1 MTRSGLSVRDKYV
14 ALRFRPEGVCVSIEA
29 RSAGPAQSDLR
40 QTRTRHGDRATHSA
54 PTVPAAIG
62 LDDTPDS
69 RPRVSPFPGAS
80 QADDHLPW
88 MINLSPDAAQA
99 LKIRVDD
106 SAYERLQGLAWDPA
120 TAVDLTRLRQDRP
133 TGPDPRPPAA
143 HRT

>member
-1 MTRSGLSVRDKYV
+1 M
-14 ALRFRPEGVCVSIEA
+14 SIEA

-40 QTRTRHGDRATHSA
+40 QTRTHHDDRATHPA

-69 RPRVSPFPGAS
+69 RPRVSPFPGDP
-80 QADDHLPW
+80 QADDRPPW

-106 SAYERLQGLAWDPA
+106 SAYEQLQGLAWDPA